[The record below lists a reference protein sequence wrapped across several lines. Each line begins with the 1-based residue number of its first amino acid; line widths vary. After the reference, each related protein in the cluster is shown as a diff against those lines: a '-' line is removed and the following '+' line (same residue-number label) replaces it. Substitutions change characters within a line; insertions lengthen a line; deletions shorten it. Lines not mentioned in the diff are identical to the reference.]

1 MLSSAYDRH
10 TDSEQVTSL
19 EDFDNMIKLLF
30 GYGREWTVILGT
42 VDGLQNCP
50 TKGIKL
56 GKALARSRHTL
67 F

>member
-30 GYGREWTVILGT
+30 GYGQKWTVILSA
-42 VDGLQNCP
+42 VNGLQNCV
-50 TKGIKL
+50 T
-56 GKALARSRHTL
+56 
-67 F
+67 

>member
-30 GYGREWTVILGT
+30 GYGQKLTDCKIVRLKQTR
-42 VDGLQNCP
+42 
-50 TKGIKL
+50 KGIKL

-67 F
+67 Y

>member
-30 GYGREWTVILGT
+30 GYG
-42 VDGLQNCP
+42 Q
-50 TKGIKL
+50 KL
-56 GKALARSRHTL
+56 TDCKIVRLTADFIVMYTPGFSDMIRRS
-67 F
+67 